1 MIDITRTSPIT
12 NETICMEIEI
22 TQDQYDAWKSGVLI
36 QDAMPDLSADDREY
50 IMTGMTPEDWD
61 KLNSEG

>member
-1 MIDITRTSPIT
+1 MMIDITRTSPIT

-61 KLNSEG
+61 KLNSD

>member
-61 KLNSEG
+61 KLNSD

>member
-61 KLNSEG
+61 KLNND

>member
-1 MIDITRTSPIT
+1 MMIDITRTSPIT
-12 NETICMEIEI
+12 NQTQCMEIEI

-36 QDAMPDLSADDREY
+36 QDAMPDLSDDDREY

-61 KLNSEG
+61 KLNSD

>member
-1 MIDITRTSPIT
+1 MINITRTSPIT

-61 KLNSEG
+61 KLNSD

>member
-12 NETICMEIEI
+12 NQTQCMEIEI

-36 QDAMPDLSADDREY
+36 QDAMPDLSDDDREY

-61 KLNSEG
+61 KLNSD